1 MRDPVGLSIDGTVA
15 DCESGITVAAA
26 LENSGRSVCR
36 RSVSGEGRGV
46 LCAMGVCFECRVTI
60 DGVPH
65 RRACMELVR
74 DGMEISTG
82 EPRLPLPSAVSR
94 LTTAREALVCEI
106 AVVGAGPAG
115 IAAACR
121 AAESGARTLLLDEGL
136 AAGGQIYRH
145 RPGQEAPE
153 EARAWITRL
162 KRSGAD
168 VRYGAAVFDGVAV
181 GDGFRLLAETGPGS
195 GGLEVRAKRVILATG
210 ARELFLPF
218 PGWTL
223 PGVMGAAGA
232 QALWKS
238 GGSLS
243 GRRAVVAGS
252 GPLLLP
258 VAASLAKAGA
268 RVVLVAEQ
276 ASSGA
281 LLRFGGSLWR
291 FPGKLAEAA
300 RYRAGFSRARY
311 RAGTWIAGA
320 LGRERVEAVVLQA
333 GDRRFTVACD
343 LAAVGYGLVPNTELA
358 RLLGCDARG
367 GAVVVHETQESSV
380 PGLFCAGEPCG
391 IAGVEA
397 AIAEGQIAGL
407 RAAGRFAMSGDEER
421 RLLGARARSRRFAE
435 VLART
440 FALRSELR
448 STARPDTI
456 VCRCEDA
463 RLDNLAACGGAREAK
478 LSTRAGMGPCQGRVC
493 GPALEFLFGWAS
505 DSVRPPVKP
514 ASLGSLAGMEES
526 A

>member
-1 MRDPVGLSIDGTVA
+1 MPEPAGFTIDGRA
-15 DCESGITVAAA
+15 AACESGITVAAA
-26 LENSGRSVCR
+26 LENAGQSASR
-36 RSVSGEGRGV
+36 RSVSGQRRGV

-74 DGMEISTG
+74 DGMEVWTQDL
-82 EPRLPLPSAVSR
+82 RLPAPVAR
-94 LTTAREALVCEI
+94 FTPTREALACDV

-121 AAESGARTLLLDEGL
+121 ASESGARTLLLDEGL
-136 AAGGQIYRH
+136 AAGGQIYRR
-145 RPGQEAPE
+145 RPGQEAPAG
-153 EARAWITRL
+153 ARAWIARL
-162 KRSGAD
+162 SRSGAD
-168 VRYGAAVFDGVAV
+168 VRYGAAVFDAVAV
-181 GDGFRLLAETGPGS
+181 DAGFRLVAETGT
-195 GGLEVRAKRVILATG
+195 GGLEVRAKRLVLATG

-238 GGSLS
+238 GGSLA
-243 GRRAVVAGS
+243 GRRAVIAGT

-268 RVVLVAEQ
+268 QVVLVAEQ
-276 ASSGA
+276 ASFGA
-281 LLRFGGSLWR
+281 LLEFGASLWR
-291 FPGKLAEAA
+291 SPGKLAEAA

-311 RAGTWIAGA
+311 LAGTWIAEA
-320 LGRERVEAVVLQA
+320 LGGERVEAVVVHA
-333 GDRRFTVACD
+333 GARRFTVACD

-358 RLLGCDARG
+358 RLSGCEIRD
-367 GAVVVHETQESSV
+367 GAVAVGETQESSV

-407 RAAGRFAMSGDEER
+407 GAAGRFERSGAEGR
-421 RLLGARARSRRFAE
+421 RLLAARARFRRFAE

-440 FALRSELR
+440 FALRNELR

-463 RLDNLAACGGAREAK
+463 RLGDLAACGSAREAK
-478 LSTRAGMGPCQGRVC
+478 LSARAGMGPCQGRVC
-493 GPALEFLFGWAS
+493 GPALGFLFGWAS

-514 ASLGSLAGMEES
+514 ASLASLAGMEEP